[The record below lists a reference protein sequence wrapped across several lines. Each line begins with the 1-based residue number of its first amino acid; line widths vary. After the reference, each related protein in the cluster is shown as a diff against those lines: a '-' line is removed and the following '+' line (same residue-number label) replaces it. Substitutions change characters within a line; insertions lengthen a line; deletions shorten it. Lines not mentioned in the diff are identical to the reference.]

1 MTYEEV
7 VTLRMMAM
15 VGQFVRAVMRTG
27 FHGFVSL
34 LLLGVAMSANA
45 NPQEFPLEPLEEALI
60 DLSGNPQDADDTA
73 LRIKNLSA
81 NPGLVSVEFDPKAG
95 LGPNDT
101 VASGFALLDGTL
113 IVSSD
118 IPPGELRA
126 RYRVESR
133 ARALGRAGI
142 RADGA
147 RMLRRD
153 VRTGRWRP
161 AIRALESRANV
172 RYLRDTR
179 ADFELGHHG
188 FSKDAEYVWAVID
201 VNSRYAAG
209 GSAAPS
215 VPLLGPLALVG
226 LGAALLV
233 TAAWTHR
240 SG

>member
-1 MTYEEV
+1 MMTMIGRSGSV
-7 VTLRMMAM
+7 
-15 VGQFVRAVMRTG
+15 VMRIG
-27 FHGFVSL
+27 SCVLVSL
-34 LLLGVAMSANA
+34 LWLVVAIPADA
-45 NPQEFPLEPLEEALI
+45 DPQEFELQPSEETLI

-81 NPGLVSVEFDPKAG
+81 NTGIVSVEFDPQAG
-95 LGPNDT
+95 LGPGDS

-126 RYRVESR
+126 RYRVEAS
-133 ARALGRAGI
+133 ARAYGRVGI
-142 RADGA
+142 RANEG
-147 RMLRRD
+147 RILRRN

-161 AIRALESRANV
+161 AIRALEGRANV
-172 RYLRDTR
+172 RYLRDAR
-179 ADFELGHHG
+179 ADFVLGHHG
-188 FSKDAEYVWAVID
+188 FSKDAEYVWAVVD

-209 GSAAPS
+209 GKAVPA

-233 TAAWTHR
+233 AAVRTR
-240 SG
+240 RAE